1 LVALRGFPGTNNH
14 SKIIEGLIILFSCAE
29 LYYDAKVARS
39 SKTPAFGHGQRFG
52 THMLINNDAPSPQ
65 AYNVPSTDFGDTKKG
80 FIFGISREKYDKV
93 VSSYSIS
100 IYL

>member
-1 LVALRGFPGTNNH
+1 MFSFGGAQRFPRD
-14 SKIIEGLIILFSCAE
+14 KKPYCAE
-29 LYYDAKVARS
+29 LYYDAMVARG

-65 AYNVPSTDFGDTKKG
+65 RYNVPSTDFGDTKKG

-93 VSSYSIS
+93 YIKEH
-100 IYL
+100 LR